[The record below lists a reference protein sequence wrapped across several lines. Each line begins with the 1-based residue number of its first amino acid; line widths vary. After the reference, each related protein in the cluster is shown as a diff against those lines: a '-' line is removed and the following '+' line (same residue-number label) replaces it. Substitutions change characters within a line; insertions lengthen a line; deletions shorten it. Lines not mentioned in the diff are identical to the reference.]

1 MRFLALL
8 PAQFLASALIAA
20 SPVLAQPAAPALSED
35 HRTDLRCSAAFAI
48 VAMEQAG
55 GDALPGWPQLA
66 LRGKTFF
73 ADTGERVMREA
84 GLKREAVRAQIAGE
98 VQALQA
104 APDPDVALAALAG
117 PCVARLDATV
127 PPLKTPSLAQCAA
140 ILDLAYEEIHARE
153 GMSAAA
159 RDMKTLAMVLAD
171 RQRKAVT
178 GAGGSGEAADRSI
191 AEGRTAITAEGAIDQ
206 FDIAHCYEL
215 AKPEEKT
222 HY

>member
-1 MRFLALL
+1 MVEGMRFPALL
-8 PAQFLASALIAA
+8 PALLFAA
-20 SPVLAQPAAPALSED
+20 TPVVAQPAAPALSEAQ
-35 HRTDLRCSAAFAI
+35 RTDLRCSAAFAI

-55 GDALPGWPQLA
+55 GDALPGWPPLA

-84 GLKREAVRAQIAGE
+84 ELTREAVRAQIAGE

-104 APDPDVALAALAG
+104 APDPDAALAALAG
-117 PCVARLDATV
+117 PCVERLDATV
-127 PPLKTPSLAQCAA
+127 PPLKAPNLAQCAA
-140 ILDLAYEEIHARE
+140 MLDLAYEEIHARE

-171 RQRKAVT
+171 RARKDVT
-178 GAGGSGEAADRSI
+178 GKGGSGAAADGAI
-191 AEGRTAITAEGAIDQ
+191 AEGRTAIMADGAIDQ
-206 FDIAHCYEL
+206 FDIARCYEL
-215 AKPEEKT
+215 AKPDEKT

>member
-1 MRFLALL
+1 MS
-8 PAQFLASALIAA
+8 AS
-20 SPVLAQPAAPALSED
+20 Q
-35 HRTDLRCSAAFAI
+35 RTDLQCSAAFAI
-48 VAMEQAG
+48 VALEQADG
-55 GDALPGWPQLA
+55 EA

-84 GLKREAVRAQIAGE
+84 GLTREAVRGLIAGE

-104 APDPDVALAALAG
+104 APDPDTALAALTG

-127 PPLKTPSLAQCAA
+127 PPLKVPSLAQCAA
-140 ILDLAYEEIHARE
+140 MLDLAYEEVHARE

-171 RQRKAVT
+171 RERKAVT
-178 GAGGSGEAADRSI
+178 GNGGSGAAADRSI
-191 AEGRTAITAEGAIDQ
+191 AEARAAIAADGQDGVDSY
-206 FDIAHCYEL
+206 DIARCYEL
-215 AKPEEKT
+215 ARPDEKT

>member
-1 MRFLALL
+1 MRIFALL
-8 PAQFLASALIAA
+8 PALFLAA
-20 SPVLAQPAAPALSED
+20 SPVLAQSSAPALSEVL
-35 HRTDLRCSAAFAI
+35 RTDLRCSAAFAI

-55 GDALPGWPQLA
+55 GDALPGWPPLA

-84 GLKREAVRAQIAGE
+84 GLTREAVRTQIAGQ

-104 APDPDVALAALAG
+104 APDPDAALAALAG

-127 PPLKTPSLAQCAA
+127 PPLKVPSLAQCAA
-140 ILDLAYEEIHARE
+140 MLDLAYEEIHARE

-171 RQRKAVT
+171 RQRKDVS
-178 GAGGSGEAADRSI
+178 GKGGSSVAADRSI
-191 AEGRTAITAEGAIDQ
+191 AEARETIVAEETVDQ
-206 FDIAHCYEL
+206 FDIVRCYEL
-215 AKPEEKT
+215 AKPDEKT